1 MCMERVKLNSSACK
15 FYCCPVT
22 QTLLYTLLYL
32 HFFNSYQ
39 LERGKNTAFP
49 EGTAKTPFSTRTGK
63 KKKIARK
70 MSGRQSN
77 SFLLS
82 KLPICEEG
90 QLLRKAMD
98 GRTHEMKKMPAS
110 HRHSQHFH

>member
-63 KKKIARK
+63 KKIKKLQEKCLEDKATVSFCQNSPSARRASYSAK
-70 MSGRQSN
+70 RWMG
-77 SFLLS
+77 
-82 KLPICEEG
+82 E
-90 QLLRKAMD
+90 
-98 GRTHEMKKMPAS
+98 HMK
-110 HRHSQHFH
+110 